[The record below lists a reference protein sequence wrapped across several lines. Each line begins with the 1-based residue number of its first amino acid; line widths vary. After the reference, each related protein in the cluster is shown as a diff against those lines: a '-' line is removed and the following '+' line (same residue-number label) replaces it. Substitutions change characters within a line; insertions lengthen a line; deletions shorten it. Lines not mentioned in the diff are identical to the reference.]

1 MQRLYMEGVAAI
13 KKDKAVMC
21 RIRQDTLSEQSKMLK
36 SLCRALWFILALLE
50 LTFQWW
56 ERNNKNSHQPLT
68 YQMEISAKEEQ
79 SRVRQGSAMGV
90 TSGRWSGMSHREEH
104 SSRDP
109 KGVSPVDECREGIPG
124 RGNGKRVQRP

>member
-1 MQRLYMEGVAAI
+1 MQGTGSVNKAVKM
-13 KKDKAVMC
+13 KDKAP
-21 RIRQDTLSEQSKMLK
+21 
-36 SLCRALWFILALLE
+36 ALLE

-56 ERNNKNSHQPLT
+56 ERDNKNSHQPLT

-79 SRVRQGSAMGV
+79 SRVRQGSTMGV
-90 TSGRWSGMSHREEH
+90 TSGRWSGTSHGEEH

-109 KGVSPVDECREGIPG
+109 KGVSPVDECREGITG